1 MIDANRVEI
10 RITGFGGQGVVL
22 SGHIIGRAC
31 AVHADKHATMIQ
43 SFGPEARGSACSTT
57 VAVSDTEVL
66 YPYIGRPDVFVVMS
80 TEGYDKYRD
89 ELKDEGTLIY
99 EKDLVRPTLKEG
111 QPSFGVASTRIA
123 EGLGRAIVQNIVML
137 GFFAAVTKIVP
148 HEAMREYAADFFQ
161 LPARVAAV
169 TKIVPHEAMR
179 EAVAKSVPDGTQEL
193 NLRAF
198 DAGYDAYE
206 KEYGDAASA
215 QKEAEEVLVT
225 T

>member
-1 MIDANRVEI
+1 MTDANRVEI

-57 VAVSDTEVL
+57 LAVSDTEVL
-66 YPYIGRPDVFVVMS
+66 YPYINRPDIFVVMS
-80 TEGYDKYRD
+80 AEGYDKYRD
-89 ELKDEGTLIY
+89 ELKDDGTLIY

-111 QPSFGVASTRIA
+111 QPSFGVSSTRIA
-123 EGLGRAIVQNIVML
+123 ETLGRAIVQNIVML

-148 HEAMREYAADFFQ
+148 R
-161 LPARVAAV
+161 
-169 TKIVPHEAMR
+169 EAMR
-179 EAVAKSVPDGTQEL
+179 EAVAKSVPSGTEEL

-198 DAGYDAYE
+198 DAGWAAYE
-206 KEYGDAASA
+206 EEYGETGAG
-215 QKEAEEVLVT
+215 KEAAELVGAT
-225 T
+225 